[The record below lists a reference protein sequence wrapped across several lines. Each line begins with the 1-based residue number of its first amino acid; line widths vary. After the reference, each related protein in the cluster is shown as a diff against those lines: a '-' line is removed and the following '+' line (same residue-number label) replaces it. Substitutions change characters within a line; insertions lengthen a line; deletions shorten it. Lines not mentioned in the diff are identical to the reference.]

1 MDMALLLCETETPF
15 LSGAGR
21 SQKPCTDGGRISLAG
36 LVLAALPPIEAAKPM
51 DEKTAAD

>member
-1 MDMALLLCETETPF
+1 MALLLVETETPF

-21 SQKPCTDGGRISLAG
+21 SQKPLLDGGRISLAG